1 MNVLL
6 SLLTGGNGIFIGIA
20 AVIAAIA
27 GAWLKGRSS
36 GANAERDKQLKRD
49 AAAMSEAQRI
59 DQAVAGNDPD
69 ENRKELGKW
78 SR

>member
-1 MNVLL
+1 MSWVFSLL
-6 SLLTGGNGIFIGIA
+6 SSGNGVFIGIA
-20 AVIAAIA
+20 TVIAAIA

-36 GANAERDKQLKRD
+36 GVSTERDKQLKRD
-49 AAAMSEAQRI
+49 AAAMSKSQRI